1 MSKAK
6 FQISIEGDFVMTGLN
21 AFQIAF
27 HGAIV
32 TSSFLTITASFATNR
47 ITGPIDLNIRCLDT
61 ITGIACND
69 ERSYGLKSGCINQ
82 EEFDSLVKYNAYPVC
97 DRRDLLKGWCSCGC
111 FQVNTKIYS
120 INTNEKGESLGYQA
134 ISKILNDKH
143 NYKVIS
149 LSSDA
154 TLSSITTKPLKILST
169 TSGPEKTPLIV
180 FTTANE
186 QRLAVTTKHAI
197 LLADGRMVAAKDV
210 KITDLL
216 VQANGV
222 PVAIKS
228 IESEKV
234 NDNVLNILTDGN
246 TNIEHTLFAE
256 GLIVGDLSWQN
267 NLKNML
273 NAVAIR
279 K

>member
-1 MSKAK
+1 
-6 FQISIEGDFVMTGLN
+6 MTKVHELKIRFR
-21 AFQIAF
+21 AT
-27 HGAIV
+27 IV
-32 TSSFLTITASFATNR
+32 TFSIFTVTASFATNR
-47 ITGPIDLNIRCLDT
+47 ITGPTDKNMRCVDNIGGT
-61 ITGIACND
+61 ACTD
-69 ERSYGLKSGCINQ
+69 ERSYALKSGCINQ
-82 EEFDSLVKYNAYPVC
+82 EEFNSLIQFNSYPVC
-97 DRRDLLKGWCSCGC
+97 DRKDVLRGWCSCGC
-111 FQVNTKIYS
+111 FQANTKIYS
-120 INTNEKGESLGYQA
+120 INAYENRETMGYQP
-134 ISKILNDKH
+134 ISKILNDKL

-149 LSSDA
+149 LSPNA
-154 TLSSITTKPLKILST
+154 TLSSIATKTLKILKT

-180 FTTANE
+180 FITANAL
-186 QRLAVTTKHAI
+186 RLAVTIKHAI

-216 VQANGV
+216 VQANGE

-228 IESEKV
+228 IELEKV
-234 NDNVLNILTDGN
+234 SDNVLNILTDGQS
-246 TNIEHTLFAE
+246 NIEHTLFAE

>member
-1 MSKAK
+1 
-6 FQISIEGDFVMTGLN
+6 MTVLN

-27 HGAIV
+27 RGAIV
-32 TSSFLTITASFATNR
+32 TSSFLTVTASFATNR

-61 ITGIACND
+61 IGGTACND
-69 ERSYGLKSGCINQ
+69 ERAYGLKSGCINQ

-97 DRRDLLKGWCSCGC
+97 DRKDLLKGWCTCGC
-111 FQVNTKIYS
+111 FQANTRIYS
-120 INTNEKGESLGYQA
+120 VNPNESTGYQT
-134 ISKILNDKH
+134 ILKILSDKH
-143 NYKVIS
+143 NYKVFS

-180 FTTANE
+180 FITANE

-216 VQANGV
+216 VQANGT

-228 IESEKV
+228 IESERV
-234 NDNVLNILTDGN
+234 TDNVLNILTDGN

-279 K
+279 Q